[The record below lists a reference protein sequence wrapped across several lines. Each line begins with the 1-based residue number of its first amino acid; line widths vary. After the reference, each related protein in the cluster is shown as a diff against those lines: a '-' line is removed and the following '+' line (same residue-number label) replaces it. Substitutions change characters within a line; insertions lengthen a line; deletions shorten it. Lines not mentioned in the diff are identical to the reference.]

1 MALKADRNELDVDI
15 SFFMNETAE
24 KGQIVSISTVGSGAA
39 MDQAGAL
46 VTIAQGGAS
55 GSETYP
61 VGVLLNDVVDI
72 DLTRQHI
79 NWHKDEVQKGGKV
92 SILKKGYIVTDQVAL
107 TGSYVAGALAF
118 MDDDDTGLIVNAAH
132 VDDGE
137 YTAIGRFMSDKDED
151 GYYKVEINLPIPIDN
166 TVAGALNK

>member
-24 KGQIVSISTVGSGAA
+24 KGQIVSVSTAGSGAA
-39 MDQAGAL
+39 MDQSLAL
-46 VTIAQGGAS
+46 VSIQGAT
-55 GSETYP
+55 GSVIP

-92 SILKKGYIVTDQVAL
+92 SILKKGYVVTDQIEG
-107 TGSYVAGALAF
+107 TPTAGALAF
-118 MDDDDTGLIVNAAH
+118 MDDADTGKFAVAASI
-132 VDDGE
+132 DDGE
-137 YTAIGRFMSDKDED
+137 YTAVGRFMSTKDED
-151 GYYKVEINLPIPIDN
+151 GYAKVEVNLPTPIQN
-166 TVAGALNK
+166 TVAGALLK

>member
-24 KGQIVSISTVGSGAA
+24 KGQLVSYSTAGSGAA

-46 VTIAQGGAS
+46 ATVAAAT
-55 GSETYP
+55 GSVIP
-61 VGVLLNDVVDI
+61 IGVLLNDVVDI

-92 SILKKGYIVTDQVAL
+92 SILKKGYVVTDQIER
-107 TGSYVAGALAF
+107 TPTAGALAF
-118 MDDDDTGLIVNAAH
+118 MDDADTGKFAVAASIDDT
-132 VDDGE
+132 E
-137 YTAIGRFMSDKDED
+137 YTAVGRFMSVKDED
-151 GYYKVEINLPIPIDN
+151 GYCKVEVNLPIPIQH
-166 TVAGALNK
+166 TIAGALLK

>member
-24 KGQIVSISTVGSGAA
+24 KGQIVCISTVGSGAA
-39 MDQAGAL
+39 MDQSLAL
-46 VTIAQGGAS
+46 VSIKDAHATTSI
-55 GSETYP
+55 P

-92 SILKKGYIVTDQVAL
+92 AILKKGYIVTDQV
-107 TGSYVAGALAF
+107 VAVGAISAGELAYL
-118 MDDDDTGLIVNAAH
+118 DDTSATGKFADASTVG
-132 VDDGE
+132 DGDRNVV
-137 YTAIGRFMSDKDED
+137 GRFMSDQDED
-151 GYYKVEINLPIPIDN
+151 GYYKIEVNLPVPMAP
-166 TVAGALNK
+166 TAGGVQV

>member
-24 KGQIVSISTVGSGAA
+24 KGQIVSISTAGSGAA

-46 VTIAQGGAS
+46 ATVAAAT
-55 GSETYP
+55 GSVIP
-61 VGVLLNDVVDI
+61 IGVLLNDVVDI

-92 SILKKGYIVTDQVAL
+92 AILKKGYVVTDQIEG
-107 TGSYVAGALAF
+107 TPTAGALAF
-118 MDDDDTGLIVNAAH
+118 MDDADTGKFAVAASIDDT
-132 VDDGE
+132 E
-137 YTAIGRFMSDKDED
+137 YTAVGRFMSVKDED
-151 GYYKVEINLPIPIDN
+151 GYCKVEVNLPIPIQH
-166 TVAGALNK
+166 TVAGALLK

>member
-24 KGQIVSISTVGSGAA
+24 KGQVVSIQTAGSGAA

-46 VTIAQGGAS
+46 VRIHGADGSTI
-55 GSETYP
+55 P